1 LVKVY
6 ARVICLFVFLFLSF
20 ISRGLGQCSTIDFAA
35 IDTAGCSPLIV
46 KFQAIGAMPG
56 SRYDWDFGT
65 GAGFIPGADTATQVY
80 SVASSTKYKVTLRVT
95 NGSTVCTVSKSIIH
109 VLQTPTPIFKVSPGN
124 VICNPKVPITLTDST
139 PGEVS
144 RIWIIDGVRDT
155 HRVVKY
161 FPSGVGSK
169 SLSLQSTNKYGCSG
183 YFIDPSYFKIFDSVS
198 TDFCGDVVVDDNSIS
213 AQFTPRTGTIA
224 PGRSIVAYNWS
235 FPGGSPSSYVGKIPG
250 AVTYNDKTKNYD
262 VSLTITTSD
271 GCKYTILR
279 KGYISYF
286 AKGNPNN
293 VCVNATVNTAYS
305 PAFGSETVYNTS
317 LNLPSSGFDPMTNR
331 HWYPIAGQFD
341 GSVSYS
347 FQKTGGC
354 THTATIKNLFTV
366 NGPAAAFSSVD
377 RQSCNANDTTHL
389 KNETDTFR
397 GGTITYTW
405 KLYDTLGHLVKVLGP
420 TKGRDTFYIFHK
432 EGKYSVT
439 LIAKSTNGC
448 LDSSYKKNFIVINHP
463 KADFTTANTTAC
475 VGKDM
480 QIIGS
485 PTPPD
490 DPKLVSYTYDWYIQK
505 SDSPALYYNRT
516 GKNITLNFA
525 TAGYYDVRL
534 ILGNG
539 PKCVDTIIKRRWL
552 KVIGVQTDI
561 AVGSR
566 LGCPNP
572 NFKTTLSTSKKYVVF
587 PPDVSPPPTFL
598 WTVNPFDGAV
608 IVDPTA
614 QTTDVYFTHGG
625 CYDVKLVITT
635 VVGNDTCRNVF
646 SKLRYICAGPDN
658 YFQLPKN
665 GCLGDTEAIINY
677 SDPSIKIYK
686 WFVKPANAAKFWP
699 SDTVGTPSIIYL
711 RDTCM
716 KVSLVD
722 SKVIDGSMC
731 SDTVT
736 LDFCPVVPEPDFTA
750 PSQTVYCAP
759 TTVEFHNA
767 SKNAKT
773 YKWDFGDG
781 SAPLLTRSDTVAH
794 VYTSISRPD
803 YDVTLTAYDSNGCG
817 NSVTKSAF
825 INVTGPVPRFKL
837 STKKACNSVTVQFT
851 NTSKNVNKY
860 YFFYGDNTVLK
871 GSGFDTTTLA
881 AHSYAYDTLN
891 LDTKDSTSFYPI
903 ALSLDDS
910 NCRVFYRDT
919 ITLYRSPKPKFK
931 VSKSLGC
938 APFRASFTDQS
949 RFVKKW
955 YWDFDNDGKFDD
967 STQNPVFTYK
977 KAGKYS
983 VKLIARN
990 GVCSDSV
997 VYKDMVEVLPVPNAV
1012 FTPSQAVVCGSAVVS
1027 FKNTSTDYVR
1037 YVFDYA
1043 DGSQPDSN
1051 VMVPHKYY
1059 FDTTRFSNT
1068 DSIIYTPT
1076 LTAYNALGCATV
1088 KMDTIVVYP
1097 NPIASF
1103 TEDITSGCAP
1113 LTVHFKQ
1120 NSKLAYKY
1128 YWDFNN
1134 DGIIDTSGP
1143 SAVHTFSPG
1152 FYTVKMLAK
1161 NYGGCTDSMVKV
1173 NLVSVNPVPVADF
1186 MVSDSDICVKQPV
1199 HFTDYTF
1206 PKANIRKW
1214 LWHFDEPKAAADT
1227 STVENPQF
1235 SFLTPGYH
1243 TISLAVQDFKGCADT
1258 VVKKAIYV
1266 EDTLPPYSGR
1276 IDYVTVDDSDNI
1288 RVVWNRNNIR
1298 HFKEYRISRYDKL
1311 GGTLIDSVFSQADTS
1326 LSDEGSAINA
1336 NIQSYGYSLQ
1346 TINGCGY
1353 LSSQSPVHATIRLI
1367 AQPANGFSKA
1377 VLSWNPYQGW
1387 NPVKYIILRSSDHF
1401 ASSQKI
1407 DSVAGDQLSYLD
1419 SNLCDEDYTY
1429 AVLAIDSSGRFYS
1442 RSNTSTAHPPYQYQ
1456 LSPLRLRY
1464 ATVKDNRQVLVVW
1477 EPGYQ
1482 VNAHKFVL
1490 DRKTGTE
1497 DWNQNFVTIS
1507 SQDSFFDDNVNVF
1520 DNSYA
1525 YRIRSLDEC
1534 GYLSPNSNTG
1544 TSLLLK
1550 QKTADDKVLLRW
1562 NPYRTWANGVN
1573 KYLVQVQQRNKKFR
1587 TVATL
1592 NGADT
1597 SYADDSVYTD
1607 IDTAYC
1613 YRLIAIE
1620 KAPKPDSS
1628 MSNMVCAVLPSRVFV
1643 PNAFSPNNDGLND
1656 IWKPSALSIYNA
1668 VGPAI
1673 LNFNA
1678 KIYDRWGTR
1687 LWESGNINTGWDGT
1701 YQGRKVQV
1709 DTYIYII
1716 NADGIDGRSIHIKG
1730 NVSVIR

>member
-1 LVKVY
+1 LKKAFVKFIGY
-6 ARVICLFVFLFLSF
+6 FILCLLCWNYS
-20 ISRGLGQCSTIDFAA
+20 SAQCDFTVD
-35 IDTAGCSPLIV
+35 DTAGCAPLV
-46 KFQAIGAMPG
+46 VHFTASGG
-56 SRYDWDFGT
+56 TTSSHYEWDFGT
-65 GAGFIPGADTATQVY
+65 GAGFITASDTPMQVF
-80 SVASSTKYKVTLRVT
+80 SSPNPKPYKVTLRIT
-95 NGSTVCTVSKSIIH
+95 TGASVCTISKNIIH
-109 VLQTPTPIFKVSPGN
+109 VLQTPTPVFTSSKGKA
-124 VICNPKVPITLTDST
+124 ICSLRDTTILSDLTSDA
-139 PGEVS
+139 VS
-144 RIWIIDGVRDT
+144 REWIIDGVKDT
-155 HRVVKY
+155 HRVVRY
-161 FPSGVGSK
+161 HPTRTGTK
-169 SLSLQSTNKYGCSG
+169 SLSLKVTNKYGCTG
-183 YFIDPSYFKIFDSVS
+183 YFIDPSYFTVS
-198 TDFCGDVVVDDNSIS
+198 DTIHTDFCGRVIYSPSGVS
-213 AQFTPRTGTIA
+213 ADFSPF
-224 PGRSIVAYNWS
+224 VAYNPLIANYVWH
-235 FPGGSPSSYVGKIPG
+235 FYGGTPSTYTGKTPPT
-250 AVTYNDKTKNYD
+250 VTWPDNKYHS
-262 VSLTITTSD
+262 VSLTVVNSSGCTYTKLRRNYINPIVHADPDTICTDAIVNFVNDTAWQNQPIVQPTANLPGASSD
-271 GCKYTILR
+271 PVTLQYKYHSAGSYDYGISWQSYQGGCMHI
-279 KGYISYF
+279 
-286 AKGNPNN
+286 
-293 VCVNATVNTAYS
+293 ATVKNYVTVVGPTPDFIS
-305 PAFGSETVYNTS
+305 PEHQNCS
-317 LNLPSSGFDPMTNR
+317 P
-331 HWYPIAGQFD
+331 
-341 GSVSYS
+341 
-347 FQKTGGC
+347 
-354 THTATIKNLFTV
+354 
-366 NGPAAAFSSVD
+366 
-377 RQSCNANDTTHL
+377 NDTVHL
-389 KNETDTFR
+389 INTTDTSADKNVR
-397 GGTITYTW
+397 YTW
-405 KLYDTLGHLVKVLGP
+405 HIYDTLGAIKPGHLLKTLGP
-420 TKGRDTFYIFHK
+420 TRSRDTFFIFHK
-432 EGKYSVT
+432 RGKFTVT
-439 LIAKSTNGC
+439 LIAKGRRCT
-448 LDSSYKKNFIVINHP
+448 DSVQKIRYIVIDDP
-463 KADFTTANTTAC
+463 KADFKA
-475 VGKDM
+475 DFQ
-480 QIIGS
+480 QICLGS
-485 PTPPD
+485 KTSIVENVTPPEN
-490 DPKLVSYTYDWYIQK
+490 KLIGYSYSYDWLATDADSPAVSYTG
-505 SDSPALYYNRT
+505 SGP
-516 GKNITLNFA
+516 TLGWQA
-525 TAGYYDVRL
+525 DIPGSYDVRL
-534 ILGNG
+534 AIQNG
-539 PKCVDTIIKRRWL
+539 PKCMDTMIKRGFITVVGTRTGI
-552 KVIGVQTDI
+552 VIGKKT
-561 AVGSR
+561 
-566 LGCPNP
+566 GCPAP
-572 NFKTTLSTSKKYVVF
+572 FMTSTLSTTKRF
-587 PPDVSPPPTFL
+587 DVYPKNAK
-598 WTVNPFDGAV
+598 VNLQWSIEPADGAT
-608 IVDPTA
+608 IDDPTA
-614 QTTDVYFTHGG
+614 RTTNVYIYKAN
-625 CYDVKLVITT
+625 CYNVSLKVTT
-635 VVGNDTCRNVF
+635 IYGKDTCITPYFMDRA
-646 SKLRYICAGPDN
+646 ICAGPVN
-658 YFQLPKN
+658 GFELPANK
-665 GCLGDTEAIINY
+665 CLGDTLPITPYFGAGAL
-677 SDPSIKIYK
+677 K
-686 WFVKPANAAKFWP
+686 WTIEPANAAKIIP
-699 SDTVGTPSIIYL
+699 NDTTRNPSIVYL
-711 RDTCM
+711 ADTCI
-716 KVSLVD
+716 KVTLSNTAP
-722 SKVIDGSMC
+722 IDGALC
-731 SDTVT
+731 TDTFSQHICPK
-736 LDFCPVVPEPDFTA
+736 LPRADFIA
-750 PSQTVYCAP
+750 PSQTIYCAP
-759 TTVEFHNA
+759 TTVEFYNT
-767 SKNAKT
+767 SKNARLSL
-773 YKWDFGDG
+773 WDFGDG
-781 SAPLLTRSDTVAH
+781 TKLLTSADTVSH
-794 VYTSISRPD
+794 VFTSIKRPD
-803 YDVTLTAYDSNGCG
+803 FDITLTAFDSIGCG
-817 NSVTKSAF
+817 NSITKTAF
-825 INVTGPVPRFKL
+825 INVIGPVPYFTT
-837 STKKACNSVTVQFT
+837 STKKACDNVTVQFA
-851 NTSKNVNKY
+851 NHSKNVNKY
-860 YFFYGDNTVLK
+860 SFFYGDDK
-871 GSGFDTTTLA
+871 SMGGSGFDTAMIPSHT
-881 AHSYAYDTLN
+881 YVFDTLN
-891 LDTKDSTSFYPI
+891 LETSDSLNFYPI

-931 VSKSLGC
+931 ASKNIGC
-938 APFRASFTDQS
+938 VPFQVAFTDQS
-949 RFVKKW
+949 GFVKRW

-977 KAGKYS
+977 MAGKYS
-983 VKLIARN
+983 VKLLVRN

-997 VYKDMVEVLPVPNAV
+997 VYKQMINVLA
-1012 FTPSQAVVCGSAVVS
+1012 TPTASYTLSQKIICGSAIVS

-1716 NADGIDGRSIHIKG
+1716 NAQGVDGRGIYLKG